1 MRNGD
6 LVDVDAFCLFVCL
19 FVCLLV
25 CSNRK
30 NVLFFIFYFLF
41 FLFLLLLLF
50 FARTVLYFI
59 TWKCLSSLINNEV
72 DELILT
78 SLLFLVSFLT
88 NCSTCKFH
96 FFTKH

>member
-30 NVLFFIFYFLF
+30 NVLFFIFYFYF
-41 FLFLLLLLF
+41 FYFYYYYYFLQGQFCILLPGN
-50 FARTVLYFI
+50 V
-59 TWKCLSSLINNEV
+59 CLR
-72 DELILT
+72 
-78 SLLFLVSFLT
+78 
-88 NCSTCKFH
+88 
-96 FFTKH
+96 